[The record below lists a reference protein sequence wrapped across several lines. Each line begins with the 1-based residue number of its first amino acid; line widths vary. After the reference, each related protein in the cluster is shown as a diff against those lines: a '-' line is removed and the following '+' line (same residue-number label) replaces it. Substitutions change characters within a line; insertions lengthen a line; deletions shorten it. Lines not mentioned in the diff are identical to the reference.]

1 MTQTELE
8 LVDLEVAESRYYMNK
23 EIVSDDEYEEFLKFI
38 EEYESE
44 KKRKQENSLLM
55 WIYNKIKK

>member
-1 MTQTELE
+1 MTQTELG
-8 LVDLEVAESRYYMNK
+8 LVDLAVAESRQYMNK

-44 KKRKQENSLLM
+44 KKRKQEGSLLM